1 MKTFRILLCVA
12 MLALTT
18 VGCRSTQ
25 GVSSTPQQAE
35 RHDYTVMTFTGTVDG
50 MSVSGQ
56 VRMDR
61 DKVIWCSVSKF
72 IEVGRA
78 MATPDSVWVKAPL
91 LGQDR
96 KGNYNDLSR
105 VAKAPLTFADL
116 QGILESDDAER
127 RIEELARRLDITMQ
141 VRITRR
147 EKVEN
152 LSFPFNK

>member
-1 MKTFRILLCVA
+1 
-12 MLALTT
+12 MLALTI

>member
-1 MKTFRILLCVA
+1 

-96 KGNYNDLSR
+96 RGNYNDLSR

>member
-1 MKTFRILLCVA
+1 

-25 GVSSTPQQAE
+25 GVSSTPRQAE

-105 VAKAPLTFADL
+105 VAKTPLTFADL

>member
-1 MKTFRILLCVA
+1 

-147 EKVEN
+147 EKVES

>member
-1 MKTFRILLCVA
+1 

>member
-1 MKTFRILLCVA
+1 

-72 IEVGRA
+72 FEVGRA